1 MDLGESFEEVA
12 KREVFKETGEDI
24 SEFDSWL
31 DYNVPQSD
39 AVTEKVCAIIGLDC
53 EIESPN
59 NTKV

>member
-1 MDLGESFEEVA
+1 MDLGEIFEEVA

-24 SEFDSWL
+24 SKFDSWL
-31 DYNVPQSD
+31 ESRDKSLS
-39 AVTEKVCAIIGLDC
+39 CATIGLDC